1 MPSENPENIEDR
13 VQAFNAELIPLLAKH
28 KLGLGAVPQL
38 VQMENGGFAIFA
50 KPQLFNDTKKPPKA
64 EDKKDM
70 GKLSE
75 A

>member
-50 KPQLFNDTKKPPKA
+50 KPQLFDDTKKPPKA
-64 EDKKDM
+64 EDKKDG